1 MESIV
6 GTYQETDMAREKKD
20 GKHIS
25 YYIDRTIY
33 ERLKQYA
40 KDKGQTMTT
49 AVERII
55 GEYLDAQDKKNQ
67 LNE

>member
-1 MESIV
+1 
-6 GTYQETDMAREKKD
+6 MAREKKD

-33 ERLKQYA
+33 ERLKKYA
-40 KDKGQTMTT
+40 EDKGQTMTT

-55 GEYLDAQDKKNQ
+55 REYLDTEDRKTQSNK
-67 LNE
+67 

>member
-1 MESIV
+1 
-6 GTYQETDMAREKKD
+6 MAREKKD

-33 ERLKQYA
+33 ERLKIYA
-40 KDKGQTMTT
+40 EDKGQTMTT

-55 GEYLDAQDKKNQ
+55 GEYLDAEDKKAQHNK
-67 LNE
+67 